1 MTLNKYFILWKCWT
15 QLIKGIIRY
24 VSLILAPIFQ
34 PIYIYDPFRWDQ
46 NKRCVTWKKLK
57 AYSVWHTH
65 THTHCKPFISLR
77 LHIFCFD
84 LIWMDHHLTLPNC
97 KLVKIKSSNVWYY
110 NVYHFRKKIEHQPHR
125 SMYYREKRY
134 LKNPD

>member
-1 MTLNKYFILWKCWT
+1 MRSEQEMCNLKE
-15 QLIKGIIRY
+15 IKD
-24 VSLILAPIFQ
+24 LQ
-34 PIYIYDPFRWDQ
+34 
-46 NKRCVTWKKLK
+46 CVTQ
-57 AYSVWHTH
+57 TH
-65 THTHCKPFISLR
+65 THTLSL
-77 LHIFCFD
+77 I
-84 LIWMDHHLTLPNC
+84 LPNC